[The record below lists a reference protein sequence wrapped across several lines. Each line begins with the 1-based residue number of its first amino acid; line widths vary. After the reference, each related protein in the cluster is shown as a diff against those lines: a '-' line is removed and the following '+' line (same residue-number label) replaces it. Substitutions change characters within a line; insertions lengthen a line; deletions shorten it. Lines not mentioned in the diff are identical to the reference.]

1 VPITAVQEGQG
12 VPRKRP
18 IDTRL
23 EEARELLERLRDE
36 KKLQELKEKM
46 KKGSSPSRKRRF

>member
-1 VPITAVQEGQG
+1 VPITEAREGKG
-12 VPRKRP
+12 VPKKRP

-23 EEARELLERLRDE
+23 EEARELMERLRDE

-46 KKGSSPSRKRRF
+46 KKGSSPSRKRR